1 MLPNFE
7 IRLNAR
13 ARVIIEM
20 LKTKIMKNNWR
31 KLLFCIEN
39 FCNFA
44 V

>member
-1 MLPNFE
+1 MLPNYE

-20 LKTKIMKNNWR
+20 LNSKFLKNNWG
-31 KLLFCIEN
+31 KVLFCIEN